1 MNYTVIPK
9 SIVNFQ
15 TGNSKPVDI
24 YVWATIKCC
33 SNHKTNISHIT
44 EEKLSLLTGLD
55 ERTIRRVIKR
65 LKDAGYMTVQTT
77 VKEDADRGFI
87 KRNSYKI
94 KPANKDYFFL
104 DNSFF
109 KRNYPAKIAGFLL
122 LLKSVCLNNTDTIQW
137 RNSQI
142 AKSIGLSRNTT
153 TALIKECLQL
163 GLIKQIAKGYELT
176 VDCFI
181 NSSVKK
187 TNAGIYKEI
196 CDFCKVK
203 GVAAPKWDKRA
214 MSVLLTKYNAIGLS
228 RTEPISLTCQLDKR
242 CKNLPEKVSLA
253 YFIKALDMQG
263 QYREVMERAE
273 QAKRYKEE
281 FKGFAFE

>member
-1 MNYTVIPK
+1 M
-9 SIVNFQ
+9 
-15 TGNSKPVDI
+15 
-24 YVWATIKCC
+24 
-33 SNHKTNISHIT
+33 
-44 EEKLSLLTGLD
+44 
-55 ERTIRRVIKR
+55 
-65 LKDAGYMTVQTT
+65 
-77 VKEDADRGFI
+77 
-87 KRNSYKI
+87 
-94 KPANKDYFFL
+94 
-104 DNSFF
+104 
-109 KRNYPAKIAGFLL
+109 AKA
-122 LLKSVCLNNTDTIQW
+122 
-137 RNSQI
+137 
-142 AKSIGLSRNTT
+142 IGLSRNTT
-153 TALIKECLQL
+153 TALIKECQQL
-163 GLIKQIAKGYELT
+163 GLIKPIEKGYELT
-176 VDCFI
+176 AGCFI
-181 NSSVKK
+181 NSAVRK
-187 TNAGIYKEI
+187 TDAGIYKEI